1 MLETLLI
8 VVGLLTGFVIGQV
21 VARRRDS
28 LDERRVADMVSSVS
42 LDVAR
47 RSREEMAER
56 HLADLDQRKAVI
68 EATVKGLTE
77 HLDKLQRQTTELEAK
92 RERSYGG
99 LMEQLN
105 KLQSSTTELSGQS
118 RALATALRGSH
129 QQRGRWGEVQLQNIA
144 ELAGMTEH
152 IDFAQQTTTT
162 EGSRPDMLVKL
173 PGGDGIPVDSKVPLS
188 QYLEAIE
195 CDDPDRRKALLVAH
209 ARAVKEH
216 VRALKSR
223 DYAGQVQGSID
234 FTVLFVPG
242 DPILA
247 AAFEADPDL
256 QTYAMKERILIA
268 TPVTLLALLRTV
280 GLFWQQ
286 AAQAE
291 NAKEVWETTREFRKR
306 VGKFQEHLS
315 KMGKG
320 LTSAVT
326 HFNNAVGSFERSVLP
341 QARRVEELEDPTHAQ
356 EKLAD
361 LPPLDKAVRQITAGD
376 ASDPA
381 EPAAAL
387 PATEDANEESV

>member
-1 MLETLLI
+1 
-8 VVGLLTGFVIGQV
+8 
-21 VARRRDS
+21 
-28 LDERRVADMVSSVS
+28 
-42 LDVAR
+42 
-47 RSREEMAER
+47 
-56 HLADLDQRKAVI
+56 
-68 EATVKGLTE
+68 
-77 HLDKLQRQTTELEAK
+77 
-92 RERSYGG
+92 
-99 LMEQLN
+99 
-105 KLQSSTTELSGQS
+105 
-118 RALATALRGSH
+118 
-129 QQRGRWGEVQLQNIA
+129 
-144 ELAGMTEH
+144 
-152 IDFAQQTTTT
+152 
-162 EGSRPDMLVKL
+162 
-173 PGGDGIPVDSKVPLS
+173 
-188 QYLEAIE
+188 
-195 CDDPDRRKALLVAH
+195 
-209 ARAVKEH
+209 
-216 VRALKSR
+216 
-223 DYAGQVQGSID
+223 
-234 FTVLFVPG
+234 
-242 DPILA
+242 
-247 AAFEADPDL
+247 
-256 QTYAMKERILIA
+256 MKERILIA
-268 TPVTLLALLRTV
+268 TPVTLLALMRTV